1 MIDRQAAADALEHTA
16 NLLTVTS
23 AMIQMH
29 DDFEARKM
37 LFQIST
43 ALNAAQAR
51 ADWGSFARTLLA
63 LTAPADPKDI
73 EAAAQIRSLTVK
85 FVEQHSELFP
95 RLDKETL
102 N

>member
-16 NLLTVTS
+16 NLLTITS

-37 LFQIST
+37 LFQLST

-51 ADWGSFARTLLA
+51 ADWGSFARTLLT
-63 LTAPADPKDI
+63 LTAPADPEES
-73 EAAAQIRSLTVK
+73 EASAQIRTLTVE
-85 FVEQHSELFP
+85 FVEQHPDLFP
-95 RLDKETL
+95 RLDKEPL